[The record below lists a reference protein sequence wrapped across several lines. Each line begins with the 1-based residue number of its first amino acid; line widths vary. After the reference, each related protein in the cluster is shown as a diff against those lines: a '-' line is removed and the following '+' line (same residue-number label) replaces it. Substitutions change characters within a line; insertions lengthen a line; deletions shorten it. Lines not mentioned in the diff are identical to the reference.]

1 MKVIKISVILLL
13 SFFFSSSSCDKKTVD
28 VKNDDLITTKMTE
41 PLEIDLQAADTTMLK
56 SDQAFAFD
64 FFAKVFNAERN
75 YKDENFMVSPFSLSM
90 ALAMT
95 WNGSAGDTKQSIQN
109 TLRIGN
115 RKDDEVNSYFRKL
128 KNAFEKTDPSTKL
141 SIANSIW
148 TNRDVKI
155 LPKFISLNKDYYNAT
170 VEAVDF
176 GNPATVSRIN
186 KWAADNTNDLI
197 ESVIEETNPLD
208 LMYLLNA
215 LYFKGVWVSE
225 FDIKNTS
232 KMNFTTDSVTQ
243 SIVDMMHQ
251 ENNFNY
257 THDETMQVVELP
269 YGNKAF
275 SMMVLLP
282 KENMSLIDVTHALQE
297 KNYWNNLRDRLMDKM
312 VELFLPKFK
321 TEYSKQLN
329 DVLIDMG
336 MSIAFAPDKA
346 NFSRMTNRTA
356 FISLVNQDTYIA
368 TDEVGT
374 EAAAVT
380 SVGISLTSARP
391 MPQKV
396 IFKANRPY
404 IYMIQENSTG
414 SILFMGAVKKF

>member
-1 MKVIKISVILLL
+1 MKVIKVSVILLL
-13 SFFFSSSSCDKKTVD
+13 SFFLSSSSCDKKVPEI
-28 VKNDDLITTKMTE
+28 NDEEIKINEMTE
-41 PLEIDLQAADTTMLK
+41 PIKIDLHASDTSMLK

-64 FFAKVFNAERN
+64 FFAKVFNEERN
-75 YKDENFMVSPFSLSM
+75 DKDENFMLSPFSLSM

-95 WNGSAGDTKQSIQN
+95 WNGSEGDTKQAMQN
-109 TLRIGN
+109 TLGMGN
-115 RKDDEVNSYFRKL
+115 WTGDEVNSYFRKL
-128 KNAFEKTDPSTKL
+128 KDAFEKTDPSTKL

-155 LPKFISLNKDYYNAT
+155 LPKFISLNKTYYNAT

-176 GNPATVSRIN
+176 GNPTTVGRIN
-186 KWAADNTNDLI
+186 KWAADNTNGLI
-197 ESVIEETNPLD
+197 ENVIEKTNPLD

-225 FDIKNTS
+225 FEAKNTS

-243 SIVDMMHQ
+243 SIVDIMHQ

-282 KENMSLIDVTHALQE
+282 KEGKDLMNVAKTLQE
-297 KNYWNNLRDRLMDKM
+297 KDYWNNLRDMLVNKK
-312 VELFLPKFK
+312 VELYLPKFK
-321 TEYSKQLN
+321 TAYSKQLN
-329 DVLIDMG
+329 NVLIDMG
-336 MSIAFAPDKA
+336 MGVAFTPGKA
-346 NFSRMTNRTA
+346 DFSRMSNRSV
-356 FISLVNQDTYIA
+356 FISMVNQETYIA

-391 MPQKV
+391 MPEKV
-396 IFKANRPY
+396 VFKADRPFIY
-404 IYMIQENSTG
+404 IIQENSTG
-414 SILFMGAVKKF
+414 SILFMGTVKRF